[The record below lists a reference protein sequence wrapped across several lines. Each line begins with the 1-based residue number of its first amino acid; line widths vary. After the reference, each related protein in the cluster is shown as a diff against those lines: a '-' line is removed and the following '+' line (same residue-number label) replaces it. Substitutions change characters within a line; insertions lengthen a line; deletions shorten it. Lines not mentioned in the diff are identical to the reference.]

1 MCAMTRLP
9 YDVYLDH
16 LEADSARFADVLEG
30 ADPGA
35 RVPACPDWDAFDL
48 AYHLAQVQHFW
59 TQVVSRRLSSGDEVE
74 AIEAAV
80 RPDGYADCVALVRE
94 GSDLLLQALRS
105 TAPETPAWT
114 WSTEQSV
121 GFTYRRQAHEALIHR
136 LDAEQV
142 VGQPAP
148 LPAALCADGVDEVL
162 RIMYGGCP
170 PWGTIT
176 PTPGRTARLRSTDT
190 GDSWLVT
197 MATFTGDEP
206 GGDHIEEADIH
217 IADSDDGSDV
227 LGSISGSAADLDA
240 WLWHR
245 VDDGPIEFEGDEVLL
260 GELRQVFA
268 QGIN

>member
-1 MCAMTRLP
+1 MGAMTRLP
-9 YDVYLDH
+9 FDVYLDH
-16 LEADSARFADVLEG
+16 LEAESARFADVLAD
-30 ADPGA
+30 ADPTA

-48 AYHLAQVQHFW
+48 AYHLAEVQHFW
-59 TQVVSRRLSSGDEVE
+59 TQIVSRRLSTGEQVE
-74 AIEAAV
+74 AIEKPA
-80 RPDGYADCVALVRE
+80 RPERYTDCVALVRD
-94 GSDLLLQALRS
+94 GTDLLLQALRS

-114 WSTEQSV
+114 WSDEQSV
-121 GFTYRRQAHEALIHR
+121 GFTYRRQAHEVLIHR

-142 VGQPAP
+142 VGTSTM
-148 LPAALCADGVDEVL
+148 LPAALSADGVDEVL

-176 PTPGRTARLRSTDT
+176 PRPGRTVRLRTTDT

-197 MATFTGDEP
+197 LATFTGDEP
-206 GGDHIEEADIH
+206 GGEHVEELDIH
-217 IADSDDGSDV
+217 VADTDDGSDV
-227 LGSISGSAADLDA
+227 PASIAGTAADLDA

-245 VDDGPIEFEGDEVLL
+245 LDEGAITFDGDQVLL

>member
-9 YDVYLDH
+9 FDVYLDH
-16 LEADSARFADVLEG
+16 LEAESARFADVLAE
-30 ADPGA
+30 ADPKA
-35 RVPACPDWDAFDL
+35 QVPACPDWDAFDL

-59 TQVVSRRLSSGDEVE
+59 TQIVSRRLSSGEQVE

-80 RPDGYADCVALVRE
+80 RPERYTDCVALVRD

-114 WSTEQSV
+114 WSNEQSV

-136 LDAEQV
+136 LDAEQA
-142 VGQPAP
+142 VGTPTP
-148 LPAALCADGVDEVL
+148 LPAQLAADGVDEVL

-176 PTPGRTARLRSTDT
+176 PTPGRTARLATTDT

-197 MATFTGDEP
+197 MARFTGDEP
-206 GGDHIEEADIH
+206 GGEHVEEPDIH
-217 IADSDDGSDV
+217 VADTDDGADV
-227 LGSISGSAADLDA
+227 PASISARAADLDA

-245 VDDGPIEFEGDEVLL
+245 VDEGVIAFDGDEVLL